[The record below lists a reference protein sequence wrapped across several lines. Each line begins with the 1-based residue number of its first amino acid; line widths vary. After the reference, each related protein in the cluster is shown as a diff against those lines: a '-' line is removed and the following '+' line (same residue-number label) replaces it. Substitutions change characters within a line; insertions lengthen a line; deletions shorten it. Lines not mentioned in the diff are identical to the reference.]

1 MAGETRG
8 NGIKEFDMLV
18 RIIEETADE
27 VTLVEHVHDLARR
40 IGWEPEDGDDAPQS
54 WDNDQAREL
63 ALLVRELLRRAGR

>member
-1 MAGETRG
+1 
-8 NGIKEFDMLV
+8 MLV